1 MKENILNVVLWVAMV
16 TVTAFALIGFSFVV
30 GKVLEGAKNKR
41 CGLVHASTGE
51 CLDGRY
57 QSESNT

>member
-1 MKENILNVVLWVAMV
+1 MKENILNVVLWLAIVA
-16 TVTAFALIGFSFVV
+16 VTAFALIGFSFVV

-51 CLDGRY
+51 CLDGR
-57 QSESNT
+57 

>member
-1 MKENILNVVLWVAMV
+1 MKIVDVVIWVALV
-16 TVTAFALIGFSFVV
+16 TVTGFALVGFSVVV
-30 GKVLEGAKNKR
+30 GKVLDGNKR

-57 QSESNT
+57 QSESNI